1 MLARYEALETELAT
15 VLEEQGTVEAQL
27 ADPDVY
33 ADHARSTG
41 LLKTFEECKQR
52 SETILEE
59 MTVLEDDMAATR
71 AKWNV
76 EQE

>member
-1 MLARYEALETELAT
+1 MSRYEALETELAA

-33 ADHARSTG
+33 ADHARSAE
-41 LLKTFEECKQR
+41 LLKTFEACKQR
-52 SETILEE
+52 SESILEE
-59 MTVLEDDMAATR
+59 MTVLEDNMAATR